1 MVKKLNR
8 RINLRET
15 MDPFANMISDII
27 NTWNLYGSSVI
38 IKTEGDITSEDS
50 TWRSEGVLENVSNK

>member
-1 MVKKLNR
+1 
-8 RINLRET
+8 

-50 TWRSEGVLENVSNK
+50 LGDLKEF